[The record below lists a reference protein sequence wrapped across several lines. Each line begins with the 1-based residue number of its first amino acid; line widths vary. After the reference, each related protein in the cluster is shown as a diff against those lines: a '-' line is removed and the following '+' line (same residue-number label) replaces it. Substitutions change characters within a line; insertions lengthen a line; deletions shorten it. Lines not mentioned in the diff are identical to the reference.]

1 MHIAC
6 REGHLQ
12 VVQTLLE
19 ESQIN
24 AEAVTLKCRNPLHEL
39 AKHSKESAAAICEV
53 FLETMP
59 KYPLEVQDGE
69 GNTGMHMLTII
80 LVEIIYSIFFNDIY
94 PNFCSVTLGV
104 YERQWKFMQDSGEIW
119 SLRWGDESRWYYHI
133 QLPNGH

>member
-39 AKHSKESAAAICEV
+39 AKHGKESAAAICEV

-69 GNTGMHMLTII
+69 GNTGIHMLTII
-80 LVEIIYSIFFNDIY
+80 SVKIIYSTFLMDIY
-94 PNFCSVTLGV
+94 SNFCSITLGV
-104 YERQWKFMQDSGEIW
+104 YERQWQFVQDSSEIW
-119 SLRWGDESRWYYHI
+119 CLRWGDESRRYYHI